1 MVMAKTKR
9 EYQAFLKS
17 LNESVRGAHETFWLA
32 TRFLASE
39 DRTRALCLLCLD
51 AEFYRIATT
60 TQENM
65 IALIRLQ
72 WWRDEID
79 KLEAG
84 QAPQQTDAALALA
97 YLLQIG
103 SHERHNILRLI
114 NTYDDM
120 LSTGI
125 AGHSES
131 LFSVLFSSPDDQSD
145 LACLCGEVFR
155 LANQGSVPREKLAA
169 MSEAIR
175 NAHPDL
181 WPWLCLFDF
190 VPDWL
195 AKNTLS
201 PFRKRWR
208 IWKAFLAGEKRLAKK
223 LNTLAET
230 A

>member
-9 EYQAFLKS
+9 ENQAFLKS
-17 LNESVRGAHETFWLA
+17 LSETVRGAHETFWLA
-32 TRFLASE
+32 TRFLPS
-39 DRTRALCLLCLD
+39 DQRKRALCLLCLD
-51 AEFYRIATT
+51 AEFYRVATT

-84 QAPQQTDAALALA
+84 QEPQQTEAALALA
-97 YLLQIG
+97 FLLQAC
-103 SHERHNILRLI
+103 SHERNNILRLI
-114 NTYDDM
+114 DTYDDM
-120 LSTGI
+120 LSTGSV
-125 AGHSES
+125 GHSET
-131 LFSVLFSSPDDQSD
+131 LFAVLFSSTDHHSG
-145 LACLCGEVFR
+145 LARLCGDVFR
-155 LANQGSVPREKLAA
+155 QANQGAVQKESVVSL
-169 MSEAIR
+169 SEAIHT
-175 NAHPDL
+175 AHADL

-190 VPDWL
+190 VPEWL
-195 AKNTLS
+195 TKENLS

-223 LNTLAET
+223 LRTLAET